1 MIATRLARW
10 LLLALPLGLPLG
22 AGLADAVLGPPRVK
36 PDMVRGGTIYRQ
48 ACSSCHDQRT
58 SRPDFRQRA
67 WKLETSPQAVAAAA
81 LGAGGHPAAVEDAD
95 SAWHASAYVWTLS
108 TSKAEVLRGL
118 ALAQD
123 AEARLKATNVFV
135 LLGRLGELN
144 ALRDPAWVLS
154 HTPAQVDLRFAAL
167 SGEAYQEL
175 SSTERVALSEYLY
188 ASYFAWPP
196 GWESEAEAP

>member
-1 MIATRLARW
+1 MNATRLARW
-10 LLLALPLGLPLG
+10 LLLALPLGV
-22 AGLADAVLGPPRVK
+22 GLADAVLGPPRVK

-48 ACSSCHDQRT
+48 ACSSCHDQRS
-58 SRPDFRQRA
+58 SRPDFRQRV
-67 WKLETSPQAVAAAA
+67 WKLETSPQEVAAAA
-81 LGAGGHPAAVEDAD
+81 LGAAGHPAVLGDAE
-95 SAWHASAYVWTLS
+95 SAWHASAYLWTRS

-123 AEARLKATNVFV
+123 AEARLKSANFFV

-167 SGEAYQEL
+167 SGEDYQDL

-196 GWESEAEAP
+196 GWEDEAEAP